1 MTLLR
6 AALVLALLVAP
17 SADAQ
22 VAADGA
28 ARLEGAWIR
37 VESIAPSGTAQP
49 SPPGVRTFVGGHY
62 SWVQAPAN
70 RPLPDSTSTAA
81 QLRAI
86 WGTVTASS
94 GRYEVV
100 GQTVTQRPI
109 ATLGPGGMASGF
121 FQTFAYRMAGDT
133 MWITQIATANGPLT
147 NQGTGKYVRVR

>member
-6 AALVLALLVAP
+6 ALLVLALVGAP

-22 VAADGA
+22 VAANGA
-28 ARLEGAWIR
+28 GALDGAWIR
-37 VESIAPSGTAQP
+37 VESIAPNGTAEP
-49 SPPGVRTFVGGHY
+49 SPPGVRTFIGGHY

-109 ATLGPGGMASGF
+109 ATLGPAGMQSGF

-133 MWITQIATANGPLT
+133 MWITQIATRNGPLT